1 MEATIRKDND
11 KKVTLI
17 LDGRLDTSVTTQT
30 EQEVEPLYEFKDC
43 EIVIDCSRLNYISS
57 SGLRLLMTINQRT
70 RANHCDLYIKGLQKA
85 VYEVFMATGFAWAST
100 SLRRLALMPPLASR
114 FFMASLC
121 SMRTPSLL

>member
-57 SGLRLLMTINQRT
+57 SGLRILLSIYKFTRRT
-70 RANHCDLYIKGLQKA
+70 GHKA
-85 VYEVFMATGFAWAST
+85 VLMHINDDIHDTFAISGFIQLFT
-100 SLRRLALMPPLASR
+100 IEK
-114 FFMASLC
+114 
-121 SMRTPSLL
+121 